1 MAGRAFGK
9 SEINAVTARIRLAQQ
24 LGRDGIQK
32 VNSTRADIESAIAS
46 AIQPEWARVL
56 HGIPVDELNAGKAGI
71 RTNVLK
77 EAGYGDVYSVHAAS
91 QQNLALINGIGEVM
105 SLRAKEN
112 AAKIASDV
120 SANVKLRLSL
130 DHKSNEYSRL
140 VTAVA
145 EYMRAKVNLPKSQQ
159 LLSMLPM
166 DTEG

>member
-1 MAGRAFGK
+1 MGSRNFGK
-9 SEINAVTARIRLAQQ
+9 KEIDALSRRIRQAQG
-24 LGRDGIQK
+24 LGNNGISMVVKTQ
-32 VNSTRADIESAIAS
+32 SDIESAIGEAVK
-46 AIQPEWARVL
+46 PEWARVL
-56 HGIPVDELNAGKAGI
+56 RGIPVDELNAGKAGI

-145 EYMRAKVNLPKSQQ
+145 EHMRAK
-159 LLSMLPM
+159 
-166 DTEG
+166 